1 MSRMTEKE
9 AIERL
14 KRRDI
19 SGLEYLVME
28 YQVQATRVAYLICRD
43 EALAQ
48 DIVQTLFIRAYER
61 IEQFNSSMPFG
72 PWFFRSVA
80 NDAIKAAAR
89 RERTVSLDDE
99 AGTMAA
105 EWESL
110 RIAPGVEDRLER
122 METNAAVSAA
132 IAQLPPDQRAAIV
145 MRYYLELS
153 DDEMSAKLD
162 CAKSTVRW
170 KLHVA
175 RRKLKGILSDVLGG
189 QDGDYAGQPEMAD
202 KAPEPGLGSRTVAAF
217 VKGGDAL

>member
-1 MSRMTEKE
+1 MNERE
-9 AIERL
+9 AIARL
-14 KRRDI
+14 KKRDI

-28 YQVQATRVAYLICRD
+28 YQVQATRIAYLICRD

-61 IEQFNSSMPFG
+61 IEQFDASMPFG

-89 RERTVSLDDE
+89 RERILSLDDE
-99 AGTMAA
+99 AGTWAA
-105 EWESL
+105 EWEAT
-110 RIAPGVEDRLER
+110 RVAPDLEERLER
-122 METNAAVSAA
+122 LETSAAVSAA
-132 IAQLPPDQRAAIV
+132 IEQLPPDQRAAIV

-153 DDEMSAKLD
+153 DEEMSEKLE

-170 KLHVA
+170 KLHTA
-175 RRKLKGILSDVLGG
+175 RRKLRGLLSGWAASP
-189 QDGDYAGQPEMAD
+189 DGEHGS
-202 KAPEPGLGSRTVAAF
+202 APELAEIPVDSSMSHRTVAAF

>member
-1 MSRMTEKE
+1 MTERE
-9 AIERL
+9 AIDRL

-61 IEQFNSSMPFG
+61 IEQFNSSMRFG

-99 AGTMAA
+99 SGTIAA

-170 KLHVA
+170 KLYVA
-175 RRKLKGILSDVLGG
+175 RRKLRGILSDVLGG
-189 QDGDYAGQPEMAD
+189 PDGDYADQPEMAD
-202 KAPEPGLGSRTVAAF
+202 KVSEPGRGSRTVAAF
-217 VKGGDAL
+217 VKGGDTR

>member
-1 MSRMTEKE
+1 
-9 AIERL
+9 
-14 KRRDI
+14 
-19 SGLEYLVME
+19 ME
-28 YQVQATRVAYLICRD
+28 YQVPATRVAYLICRD

-61 IEQFNSSMPFG
+61 IEQFNSNMPFG

-80 NDAIKAAAR
+80 NDAIKAASR
-89 RERTVSLDDE
+89 RERTVSLDNE
-99 AGTMAA
+99 AGTLAV
-105 EWESL
+105 EWESMK
-110 RIAPGVEDRLER
+110 IAPGVEERLER
-122 METNAAVSAA
+122 METNAAVNAA

-145 MRYYLELS
+145 MRYFLELS

-175 RRKLKGILSDVLGG
+175 RRKLRGLLADVLGNSEG
-189 QDGDYAGQPEMAD
+189 EYAGQPEM
-202 KAPEPGLGSRTVAAF
+202 AAF

>member
-1 MSRMTEKE
+1 MTEKE
-9 AIERL
+9 AIARL

-61 IEQFNSSMPFG
+61 IEQFDSNMPFG

-89 RERTVSLDDE
+89 RERTVSLDAE
-99 AGTMAA
+99 SGTWAA
-105 EWESL
+105 EWESV
-110 RIAPGVEDRLER
+110 RIAPGLEDRLER

-153 DDEMSAKLD
+153 DEEMSEKLD

-170 KLHVA
+170 KLHTA
-175 RRKLKGILSDVLGG
+175 RRKLRGILSEVLGG
-189 QDGDYAGQPEMAD
+189 PEGERGQPELAEV
-202 KAPEPGLGSRTVAAF
+202 PVETGLGPRNVAAF
-217 VKGGDAL
+217 MKGGDVL

>member
-1 MSRMTEKE
+1 M
-9 AIERL
+9 
-14 KRRDI
+14 
-19 SGLEYLVME
+19 EYLVTE

-61 IEQFNSSMPFG
+61 IEQFNSNMPFG
-72 PWFFRSVA
+72 PWFYRSVA

-89 RERTVSLDDE
+89 RERIVSLDDE
-99 AGTMAA
+99 AGSMAV

-110 RIAPGVEDRLER
+110 RIDPGLEDRLER

-132 IAQLPPDQRAAIV
+132 VAQLPPDQRAAIV

-153 DDEMSAKLD
+153 DEEMSAKLD

-175 RRKLKGILSDVLGG
+175 RRKLRGILSGVLGG
-189 QDGDYAGQPEMAD
+189 PDGEYAGQPEMAD
-202 KAPEPGLGSRTVAAF
+202 KALDPGLGSRTVAAF